1 MSTEKNPNGIFFTLR
16 RRFAIL
22 SISMIVVN
30 CFFMNTIFVIALIKT
45 SFDSKILF
53 YCVGYNAFLC
63 GLCALYLITYS
74 LIVFFHDIGF
84 QKIEKLAKYVM
95 DFKK

>member
-1 MSTEKNPNGIFFTLR
+1 
-16 RRFAIL
+16 
-22 SISMIVVN
+22 MIVVN

-95 DFKK
+95 NFKK